1 MNYIYINRI
10 HMGKQIKNILDID
23 KLRVFQNFESALSDI
38 KDYMDTKHIQSTYD
52 KHIEF
57 KEDRIY
63 VFQNYIDDQYI
74 FIERHHLNI

>member
-1 MNYIYINRI
+1 
-10 HMGKQIKNILDID
+10 
-23 KLRVFQNFESALSDI
+23 
-38 KDYMDTKHIQSTYD
+38 MDTKHIHSSYD

-74 FIERHHLNI
+74 FIERHHLN

>member
-23 KLRVFQNFESALSDI
+23 KLRVFQNFEAALTDI
-38 KDYMDTKHIQSTYD
+38 KEYMDTQHIQSTYD

-74 FIERHHLNI
+74 FIERHHLN

>member
-1 MNYIYINRI
+1 ME
-10 HMGKQIKNILDID
+10 KQIKNILDID
-23 KLRVFQNFESALSDI
+23 KLRVFQNFEAALSDI
-38 KDYMDTKHIQSTYD
+38 KGYMDTQHIHSSYD

-74 FIERHHLNI
+74 FIERHHLN